1 MALGSLMKGGD
12 NMIEFIASLPPIMS
26 AITVS
31 GNGDG
36 ARVKLD
42 IPQSEMAAIVQLQLM
57 QGRALKV
64 TVEDLEGEDRQ

>member
-1 MALGSLMKGGD
+1 
-12 NMIEFIASLPPIMS
+12 MIEFIASLPPIMS

>member
-1 MALGSLMKGGD
+1 MKGGD